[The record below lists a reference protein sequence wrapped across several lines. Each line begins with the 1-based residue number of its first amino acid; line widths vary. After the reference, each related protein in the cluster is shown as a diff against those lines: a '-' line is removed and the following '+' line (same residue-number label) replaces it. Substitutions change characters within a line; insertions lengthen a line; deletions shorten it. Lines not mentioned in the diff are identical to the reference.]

1 MRIVEDNMAVTSS
14 RSEDG
19 RRLDGEEEMMYLMT
33 VDVVVGVTQQI
44 ITPRLCHY
52 DLFFLQVYA
61 AAVAQ

>member
-33 VDVVVGVTQQI
+33 VDVVVG
-44 ITPRLCHY
+44 
-52 DLFFLQVYA
+52 
-61 AAVAQ
+61 